1 MAEGPPFAKLFRV
14 PSDIGGNV
22 TRREADGSPDWS
34 GVWLGGG
41 GAGVYEGEGVMGGN
55 VWGSVGA
62 WVKVA
67 EPADLLLLMEG
78 SFGRRGFSFGAD
90 IALGVSCCSWCLGD

>member
-1 MAEGPPFAKLFRV
+1 
-14 PSDIGGNV
+14 
-22 TRREADGSPDWS
+22 
-34 GVWLGGG
+34 
-41 GAGVYEGEGVMGGN
+41 MGGS

-62 WVKVA
+62 WLRVE

-90 IALGVSCCSWCLGD
+90 IALGVSCCS